1 MHSSS
6 YACEGQDE
14 LVAILGK
21 KLIKSLIR
29 HISLPPIYTLGLI
42 LSSKWPRVHP
52 DLHIHTCTYIN
63 MNVHVL
69 RKFLVMYDTII
80 M

>member
-1 MHSSS
+1 MYECVYSDNYAKILCIFMHVCMS
-6 YACEGQDE
+6 CEGQDE

-42 LSSKWPRVHP
+42 YSPEWQRVHP
-52 DLHIHTCTYIN
+52 DLHVCQC
-63 MNVHVL
+63 
-69 RKFLVMYDTII
+69 MYK
-80 M
+80 